1 MLKYREVKAALQ
13 LFQSKDDSNVTI
25 SRDFM
30 VELLNE
36 VVKMRRKNI
45 ARTRQNIVKPKES
58 L

>member
-13 LFQSKDDSNVTI
+13 LFQLKDDPKVTI

-45 ARTRQNIVKPKES
+45 ARARQNVVKPKES
-58 L
+58 F

>member
-13 LFQSKDDSNVTI
+13 LFESKDDSNVTI

-30 VELLNE
+30 VELLDE

-45 ARTRQNIVKPKES
+45 ARARQNIVKPKES

>member
-13 LFQSKDDSNVTI
+13 LFQSKDDSKVTI

-45 ARTRQNIVKPKES
+45 ARARQNIVKPKES

>member
-1 MLKYREVKAALQ
+1 MLKYREVKTALQ
-13 LFQSKDDSNVTI
+13 LFQSKDDPKVTI

-45 ARTRQNIVKPKES
+45 ARARQNVVKPKES
-58 L
+58 F